1 MVKILGKAASPGR
14 FRYDDG
20 RARIEYKIEDLKPG
34 LKVTGTAKGRLGRI
48 EVFRSPAPREFL
60 LNNWQSWGPL
70 QKMRQGER
78 HQGLEEVMSGY
89 SPYVFTP
96 VPETFRSTL
105 VSDYFVAWRGHL
117 AGFLSSKFAHPFFAF
132 EGSDLAGYLEY
143 FGTELDDAVPLEPL
157 VILEEKSKKKRPGRT
172 PRLSG
177 EGRVESLLENY
188 GLLAATGNKVTVSAW
203 NPVGWSSWY
212 QYFTNLRWED
222 VEKNLKIGREIF
234 PFEVFQIDDGY
245 EKDIGDWL
253 ETKAGFRS
261 LPELARLIK
270 SYGYVAGIW
279 TAPFSAAETSS
290 LYLMH
295 PEWMVAEE
303 GRPKECY
310 KGWGKRIYAL
320 DTTHPEVKSWLAETF
335 SALKKMGFDY
345 FKIDFLFAAAMPG
358 RRAKSVTPVQA
369 YREGLETVRH
379 AVGKSFVLGC
389 GAPLLPSLGWVEG
402 MRIGEDTAPCWDT
415 GRGAFQGANA
425 YYALKNSLMRSF
437 MHRRWWLNDPDC
449 LLLRSQDIELTPEER
464 ELYALVAGALD
475 NMIIESDDLSLV
487 DEAGR
492 QLLQKA
498 ISLKGGKVKVTGLM
512 GDDPYLIQSRKREA
526 GELKLLANLSN
537 SWKAYAS
544 LRIPARSARFVEK
557 E

>member
-1 MVKILGKAASPGR
+1 MVKIFGRTASPGS

-20 RARIEYKIEDLKPG
+20 RARIEYKVEDLKPG
-34 LKVTGTAKGRLGRI
+34 LKVTGTAKGRLGRVEI
-48 EVFRSPAPREFL
+48 LRSPAPREFL
-60 LNNWQSWGPL
+60 LNNWQSWGPF
-70 QKMRQGER
+70 QKMRRGER
-78 HQGLEEVMSGY
+78 HQGLEEVMSRY

-96 VPETFRSTL
+96 VPETFQSTL
-105 VSDYFVAWRGHL
+105 VSDYFVAWTGHL
-117 AGFLSSKFAHPFFAF
+117 AGFLSSKFAHPFFVF

-143 FGTELDDAVPLEPL
+143 FGTELGEAVPLEPL
-157 VILEEKSKKKRPGRT
+157 VILEDKSDKKGPART
-172 PRLSG
+172 PGLSG
-177 EGRVESLLENY
+177 GGGVESLLDIY
-188 GLLAATGNKVTVSAW
+188 GFLAAAENNVTVSPW

-222 VEKNLKIGREIF
+222 VEKNLKIGRASF

-261 LPELARLIK
+261 LSELARLIK

-290 LYLMH
+290 LYQMH

-303 GRPKECY
+303 DRPKECY
-310 KGWGKRIYAL
+310 KGWGKKIYAL
-320 DTTHPEVKSWLAETF
+320 DTTHPEAKTWLVETF
-335 SALKKMGFDY
+335 TALKKAGFDY
-345 FKIDFLFAAAMPG
+345 FKIDFLFSAAMPG
-358 RRAKSVTPVQA
+358 RRKRNVTPVQA
-369 YREGLETVRH
+369 YREGLETVRR

-389 GAPLLPSLGWVEG
+389 GAPLLPSIGWVEG
-402 MRIGEDTAPCWDT
+402 MRIGEDTAPYWDS

-437 MHRRWWLNDPDC
+437 THQRWWLNDPDC
-449 LLLRSQDIELTPEER
+449 LLLRSREIELTAEER
-464 ELYALVAGALD
+464 ELYALVAGAMD

-492 QLLQKA
+492 QILRKA
-498 ISLKGGKVKVTGLM
+498 ISLKGGKVRVTGLM
-512 GDDPYLIQSRKREA
+512 GDDLYLIRSRAGEA
-526 GELKLLANLSN
+526 RELKLLANLSH

-544 LRIPARSARFVEK
+544 IQVPARSAKFVG
-557 E
+557 

>member
-1 MVKILGKAASPGR
+1 MVKIFGKAASPGR

-20 RARIEYKIEDLKPG
+20 RARIEYKVEDLRPG
-34 LKVTGTAKGRLGRI
+34 LKVSGTAKGRLGRVEI
-48 EVFRSPAPREFL
+48 LRSPAPREFL
-60 LNNWQSWGPL
+60 LNNWQSWGPF
-70 QKMRQGER
+70 QKMRRGER
-78 HQGLEEVMSGY
+78 HQGLEEVMSRY

-96 VPETFRSTL
+96 VPETFQTAL
-105 VSDYFVAWRGHL
+105 VSDYFAAWRRHL

-143 FGTELDDAVPLEPL
+143 FGTELGEAVPLEPL
-157 VILEEKSKKKRPGRT
+157 VILEDKSEKKRPGRT
-172 PRLSG
+172 PGLSG
-177 EGRVESLLENY
+177 GGGVESLLDIY
-188 GLLAATGNKVTVSAW
+188 GFLAAAENKVTVTTW

-222 VEKNLKIGREIF
+222 VEKNLNIGREIF

-253 ETKAGFRS
+253 ETKEGFRS

-290 LYLMH
+290 LYQTH
-295 PEWMVAEE
+295 PEWMVTEE

-310 KGWGKRIYAL
+310 KGWGKKVYAL
-320 DTTHPEVKSWLAETF
+320 DATHPEVKSWLVRTF

-345 FKIDFLFAAAMPG
+345 FKIDFLFSAAMPG
-358 RRAKSVTPVQA
+358 RRKRNVTPVQA
-369 YREGLETVRH
+369 YREGLETVRR

-389 GAPLLPSLGWVEG
+389 GPPLLPSIGWVEG
-402 MRIGEDTAPCWDT
+402 MRIGEDTAPYWDS

-449 LLLRSQDIELTPEER
+449 LLLRSREIELTAEER
-464 ELYALVAGALD
+464 ELYALIAGTMD

-492 QLLQKA
+492 QILQKA
-498 ISLKGGKVKVTGLM
+498 ISLKGGKVRVTGLM
-512 GDDPYLIQSRKREA
+512 GDDLYLIRSRAGEA
-526 GELKLLANLSN
+526 RELKLLANLSN
-537 SWKAYAS
+537 SWKACAS
-544 LRIPARSARFVEK
+544 VQVSARSAKFVE
-557 E
+557 